1 MSTRRDRILTTL
13 RQAGPMTANGLMHAT
28 GISESALRRYLK
40 PPAVMVHRVEWGNR
54 HWVKYYAVA
63 RVFCECGQPVRWR
76 LPVVMGSADGKL
88 TTQSL
93 ELCEDCAQLVDGR
106 ERANLRP
113 IV

>member
-1 MSTRRDRILTTL
+1 MSTKRDRILTVL
-13 RQAGPMTANGLMHAT
+13 RRIGPMTANDLMHAT

-54 HWVKYYAVA
+54 HWVKYYAVT
-63 RVFCECGQPVRWR
+63 RVFCECGQPARWR
-76 LPVVMGSADGKL
+76 LGVVMGSADGKL